1 MGWGGQEPGQECP
14 RHTFSSVDRS
24 GWESRWLSV
33 GWDCCFL
40 ASLRLGMGW
49 DWLKQVSEWNSFS
62 IVEGRLTGWVPH
74 VGKHSERMPGRGCGG
89 DEDCRGPSLRRAIP
103 RGFVQDDK

>member
-1 MGWGGQEPGQECP
+1 
-14 RHTFSSVDRS
+14 
-24 GWESRWLSV
+24 
-33 GWDCCFL
+33 
-40 ASLRLGMGW
+40 MGW